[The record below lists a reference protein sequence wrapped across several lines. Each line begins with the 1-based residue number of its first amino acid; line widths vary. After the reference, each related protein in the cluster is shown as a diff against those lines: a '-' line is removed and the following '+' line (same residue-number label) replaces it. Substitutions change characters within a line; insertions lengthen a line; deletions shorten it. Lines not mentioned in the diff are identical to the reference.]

1 MDKGVVSSRWAYS
14 RFSHFTRSHFFC
26 FGKGSNHSYPD
37 LNCWEWIKHKKRV
50 LFYASIQIHKSNNI
64 QESEKLHNSPPLY
77 ALFWLAIKSRTEN
90 CNFSLFSCCYCK
102 FMYRRGEDHVEE
114 RGEEAPQF
122 TFIESQTL
130 LKNIF
135 YCISHHVRKNIR
147 IFWRRQFVLIFLLLQ
162 FYYSRNWDQ
171 RIELFV

>member
-1 MDKGVVSSRWAYS
+1 M
-14 RFSHFTRSHFFC
+14 
-26 FGKGSNHSYPD
+26 
-37 LNCWEWIKHKKRV
+37 L
-50 LFYASIQIHKSNNI
+50 L
-64 QESEKLHNSPPLY
+64 LY
-77 ALFWLAIKSRTEN
+77 E
-90 CNFSLFSCCYCK
+90 

-135 YCISHHVRKNIR
+135 YCISHHVRKYIR